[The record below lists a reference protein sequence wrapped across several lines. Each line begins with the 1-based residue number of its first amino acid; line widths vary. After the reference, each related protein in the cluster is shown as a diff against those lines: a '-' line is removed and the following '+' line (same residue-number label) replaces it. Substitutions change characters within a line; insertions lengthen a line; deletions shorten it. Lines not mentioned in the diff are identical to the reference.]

1 MINNS
6 PQNSLQDP
14 AVRLKRKNAFD
25 GSLVCGTSKFNRDTG
40 RVGATSKPFVWA
52 IDPETSLIRSDM
64 VRARCCPICDHCLG
78 HTLFVKDGFP
88 HVKCSECGLIYV
100 NSILRDEVVAKFWRE
115 EIAWSG
121 VLNSE
126 LQVNLDNL
134 KYCYGLELVEPRLTG
149 RTLLDVGSGPGG
161 FVRQASEKG
170 WQATALELN
179 VESSRKLADDGFTVI
194 DTDLETSDLQ
204 DSSFDLISFW
214 EALEHL
220 TEPKSVL
227 TKAHQLLA
235 SDGLLFIL
243 VPNASSLVTRLLHD
257 QSNTFGGHSHVN
269 HFTAQTLTKLLELTG
284 FEVVE
289 METVITELGTINN
302 YLAFED
308 PYQGEAATFWEELT
322 PELIHKNMWGSR
334 LLAVACKK

>member
-1 MINNS
+1 MINNL
-6 PQNSLQDP
+6 PPNNIQDP
-14 AVRLKRKNAFD
+14 TSRLKRKNAFD

-40 RVGATSKPFVWA
+40 RLVATSKPFLWA
-52 IDPETSLIRSDM
+52 IDPETSLIRPNM
-64 VRARCCPICDHCLG
+64 VRPRSCPICNHCSG
-78 HTLFVKDGFP
+78 NPLFIKDGFP
-88 HVKCSECGLIYV
+88 HVKCPECGLIYV
-100 NSILRDEVVAKFWRE
+100 NSILQDEVVTKFWQE
-115 EIAWSG
+115 EIAWSE
-121 VLNSE
+121 VLNSD

-134 KYCYGLELVEPRLTG
+134 KYRYGLDLVELRLTG

-161 FVRQASEKG
+161 FVRQASKSG
-170 WQATALELN
+170 WEVTALELN
-179 VESSRKLADDGFTVI
+179 VESTRQLSADGFTVI
-194 DTDLETSDLQ
+194 NTSLEASDLPPH
-204 DSSFDLISFW
+204 SFDLISFW

-220 TEPKSVL
+220 TEPQPVL
-227 TKAHQLLA
+227 AKAHQLLNP
-235 SDGLLFIL
+235 SGLLFIL

-257 QSNTFGGHSHVN
+257 RSNTFGGHSHVN

-308 PYQGEAATFWEELT
+308 PYQGEADPFWEELT